1 MNNNFFSR
9 KGVTL
14 IELLVV
20 ISVIGV
26 LAGAVVALVNPSAAL
41 DKAKTAKGK
50 SFQGQLTRSL
60 GFYNIGAWNF
70 NNASATGEDSSG
82 TNATGTL
89 VGGTLYT
96 ASCDLG
102 LGGCMF
108 FDGTDD
114 TISLGDITAFKTD
127 NKTIMFWAKPSISPT
142 GTVIIFGNGGA
153 NYYIGLTTSNRLIV
167 SYGRADNTQQTL
179 VSPNNSVDINSWHH
193 YAFSFKV
200 TGTDV
205 IITMYKDGTSI
216 QTNSFITGY
225 GTTYGSSFRLGGL
238 TAGANLYSG
247 SLDEVYFFNQTL
259 SQAMIHMEYAKGI
272 KPDLFATKIYPIAS
286 TY

>member
-1 MNNNFFSR
+1 MRDTSA
-9 KGVTL
+9 GVTL

-26 LAGAVVALVNPSAAL
+26 IAGAIIAFINPSAAL
-41 DKAKTAKGK
+41 DKARTAKGK

-60 GFYNIGAWNF
+60 GFYNVGAWNF
-70 NNASATGEDSSG
+70 NNNAAPVEDTSG

-102 LGGCMF
+102 LGGCMS
-108 FDGTDD
+108 FDGTDV
-114 TISLGDITAFKTD
+114 TIALGDIAALKTD
-127 NKTIMFWAKPSISPT
+127 NKTIMFWAKPTISPA

-153 NYYIGLTTSNRLIV
+153 NYYVGLTTLNRLIV

-179 VSPNNSVDINSWHH
+179 ASPNNSVDINSWHH
-193 YAFSFKV
+193 YAVSFRV

-205 IITMYKDGTSI
+205 IVTMYKDGTSI

-225 GTTYGSSFRLGGL
+225 GATYGSSFRLGGL

-247 SLDEVYFFNQTL
+247 FLDEVYFFNQTL
-259 SQAMIHMEYAKGI
+259 SQAMIYTEYVKGTR
-272 KPDLFATKIYPIAS
+272 PDLLTAR
-286 TY
+286 